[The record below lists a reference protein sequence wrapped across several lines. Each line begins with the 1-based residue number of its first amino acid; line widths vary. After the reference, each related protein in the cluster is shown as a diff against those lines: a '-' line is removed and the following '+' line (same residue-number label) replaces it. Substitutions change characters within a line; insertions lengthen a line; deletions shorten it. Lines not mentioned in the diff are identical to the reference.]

1 MRLRHKVAIV
11 TGGASGI
18 GKAGCLTFAKEGAQV
33 AVVDL
38 RAEYGQETAEQ
49 IRQAGGE
56 AIFLEADVSD
66 EQAVRT
72 VVERT
77 LAAYGKIDIL
87 YNNATWYNVVP
98 ADRMDLAD
106 WQRTL
111 DVTLTGPF
119 LLSKHVIP
127 AMIELGG
134 GSIIH
139 TSSVGG
145 TVAFPEHPAYN
156 AAKGGLNLLVKNL
169 ALDYGRYQIRVNA
182 ISPGIIETPLTQKAV
197 NDPDQYRDYVE
208 NWCFTGRIGTP
219 QDITNAALFLAS
231 DESAFIT
238 GSVMFV
244 DNGWTAR

>member
-1 MRLRHKVAIV
+1 MRLQSKAAIV

-18 GKAGCLTFAKEGAQV
+18 GRASCLTFAREGAKV

-38 RAEYGQETAEQ
+38 HAEHGRETVRL
-49 IRQAGGE
+49 IRDSGGE
-56 AIFLEADVSD
+56 AIFIEADVAD
-66 EQAVRT
+66 ENAVRS
-72 VVERT
+72 VVQRT
-77 LAAYGKIDIL
+77 EDAYGRIDIL
-87 YNNATWYNVVP
+87 FNNATWYNVVP
-98 ADRMDLAD
+98 ADRMELAD

-119 LLSKHVIP
+119 LLCKHVIP
-127 AMIELGG
+127 VMIRGGG
-134 GSIIH
+134 GSIIN

-156 AAKGGLNLLVKNL
+156 AAKGGLNMLMKNL
-169 ALDYGRYQIRVNA
+169 ALDYGRHQIRVNN

-197 NDPDQYRDYVE
+197 SDPAKYRNYIE

-219 QDITNAALFLAS
+219 QDIANAALFLAS
-231 DESAFIT
+231 DESTFMT